1 MKNKKEELLADF
13 LENNLSA
20 LKKQEIEDFLAKNE
34 GSETEFEESKEV
46 FLSINK
52 SIDKDFDASR
62 DKAFYDFLS
71 AEKEKLSAKPQTKVI
86 RFYERAAFKYAASV
100 AGLALAFWFGRKTV
114 DNQVNAGDLA
124 DANPQNS

>member
-20 LKKQEIEDFLAKNE
+20 LKKQEIEDFFAKNE

-62 DKAFYDFLS
+62 DKAFSDFLS
-71 AEKEKLSAKPQTKVI
+71 AEK
-86 RFYERAAFKYAASV
+86 
-100 AGLALAFWFGRKTV
+100 
-114 DNQVNAGDLA
+114 
-124 DANPQNS
+124 